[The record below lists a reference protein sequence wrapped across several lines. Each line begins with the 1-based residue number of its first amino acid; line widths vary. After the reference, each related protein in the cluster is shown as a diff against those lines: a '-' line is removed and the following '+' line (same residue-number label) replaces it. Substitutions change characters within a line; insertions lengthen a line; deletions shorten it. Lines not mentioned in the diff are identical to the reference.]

1 MPRRAENMEQHRITP
16 LEVETKEFTSSFRG
30 YSPAEVRAFLEK
42 VAAEIELLT
51 RGVRAAKEALDAV
64 TRERDELRQRESLI
78 NETLI
83 AAQRAGEEI
92 QQLAR
97 ERADAALQ
105 QVEAQRIQIQGDIE
119 RLRAERD
126 AFVVQMRSYLDA
138 FYARLEDQKRR
149 TAG

>member
-1 MPRRAENMEQHRITP
+1 MEQHRITP

-51 RGVRAAKEALDAV
+51 REVRAAKEALDAV

>member
-51 RGVRAAKEALDAV
+51 REVRAAKEALDAV